1 MIANDRSGGHAVSR
15 FADNDRV
22 VAGARPVDR
31 MVNDRVMARP
41 RAVQRRPVARHRGM
55 MVMMVVMVVFAT
67 VAPAPA
73 AGPLAAAAVD
83 AAAVPGAARMIAAVA
98 DVVAPAGA
106 AAMSKSGAA
115 ACGNE

>member
-1 MIANDRSGGHAVSR
+1 M
-15 FADNDRV
+15 
-22 VAGARPVDR
+22 DR
-31 MVNDRVMARP
+31 MVNDGVMARP

-55 MVMMVVMVVFAT
+55 MVMMVVFAT
-67 VAPAPA
+67 MAPAPA

-98 DVVAPAGA
+98 DVVATAGA